1 MHIEQLKDFDARQ
14 LEEIRCLM
22 QALSDH
28 CTLSESQ
35 LKETI
40 GHSLLYVLKDKERT
54 VGMATLCLYHTPSG
68 CKGCIEDVVILPEY
82 QGKGLGKQL
91 LQHVLDEA
99 KLHAPLTIYLFPT
112 ISQDKRK
119 VREANYIFYL
129 ELICICFVF
138 SFIFCSW
145 LLHLIMLMT
154 IPNTINIYTFTPQSL
169 E

>member
-54 VGMATLCLYHTPSG
+54 VGMATLCLYHAPSG

-99 KLHAPLTIYLFPT
+99 KLHAPLTIYLTSRPQR
-112 ISQDKRK
+112 IAANSLYRK
-119 VREANYIFYL
+119 LGFQQKETNVYKM
-129 ELICICFVF
+129 EL
-138 SFIFCSW
+138 
-145 LLHLIMLMT
+145 
-154 IPNTINIYTFTPQSL
+154 NR
-169 E
+169 

>member
-1 MHIEQLKDFDARQ
+1 MQIEPLKDFDARQ

-54 VGMATLCLYHTPSG
+54 VGMATLCLYHAPSG

-99 KLHAPLTIYLFPT
+99 KLHAPLTIYLTSRPQR
-112 ISQDKRK
+112 IVANSLYRK
-119 VREANYIFYL
+119 LGFQQKETNVYKM
-129 ELICICFVF
+129 EL
-138 SFIFCSW
+138 
-145 LLHLIMLMT
+145 
-154 IPNTINIYTFTPQSL
+154 NR
-169 E
+169 

>member
-1 MHIEQLKDFDARQ
+1 MHIEQLKDFDVRQ

-54 VGMATLCLYHTPSG
+54 VGMATLCLYHAPSG

-99 KLHAPLTIYLFPT
+99 KLHAPLTIYLTSRPQR
-112 ISQDKRK
+112 IAANSLYRK
-119 VREANYIFYL
+119 LGFQQKETNVYKM
-129 ELICICFVF
+129 EL
-138 SFIFCSW
+138 
-145 LLHLIMLMT
+145 
-154 IPNTINIYTFTPQSL
+154 NR
-169 E
+169 

>member
-1 MHIEQLKDFDARQ
+1 MQIEQLKDFDARQ

-54 VGMATLCLYHTPSG
+54 VGMVTLCLYHAPSG

-99 KLHAPLTIYLFPT
+99 KLHAPLTIYLTSRPQR
-112 ISQDKRK
+112 IAANSLYRK
-119 VREANYIFYL
+119 LGFQQKETNVYKM
-129 ELICICFVF
+129 EL
-138 SFIFCSW
+138 
-145 LLHLIMLMT
+145 
-154 IPNTINIYTFTPQSL
+154 NR
-169 E
+169 

>member
-99 KLHAPLTIYLFPT
+99 KLHAPLTIYLTSRPQR
-112 ISQDKRK
+112 IAANSLYRK
-119 VREANYIFYL
+119 LGFQQKETNVYKM
-129 ELICICFVF
+129 EL
-138 SFIFCSW
+138 
-145 LLHLIMLMT
+145 
-154 IPNTINIYTFTPQSL
+154 NR
-169 E
+169 

>member
-1 MHIEQLKDFDARQ
+1 MQIEQLKDFDARQ

-40 GHSLLYVLKDKERT
+40 SHSHLYVLKDQEHL
-54 VGMATLCLYHTPSG
+54 VGMASLCIYHAPSG
-68 CKGCIEDVVILPEY
+68 CKGSIEDVVILPEY

-99 KLHAPLTIYLFPT
+99 KLYAPLTIYLTSRPQR
-112 ISQDKRK
+112 IAANSLYRK
-119 VREANYIFYL
+119 LGFQQKETNVYKM
-129 ELICICFVF
+129 EL
-138 SFIFCSW
+138 
-145 LLHLIMLMT
+145 
-154 IPNTINIYTFTPQSL
+154 NR
-169 E
+169 

>member
-54 VGMATLCLYHTPSG
+54 VGMATLCLYHAPSG

-99 KLHAPLTIYLFPT
+99 KLHAPLTIYLTSRPQR
-112 ISQDKRK
+112 IVANSLYRK
-119 VREANYIFYL
+119 LGFQQKETNVYKM
-129 ELICICFVF
+129 EL
-138 SFIFCSW
+138 
-145 LLHLIMLMT
+145 
-154 IPNTINIYTFTPQSL
+154 NR
-169 E
+169 

>member
-1 MHIEQLKDFDARQ
+1 MQIEQLKDFDARQ

-40 GHSLLYVLKDKERT
+40 VHSHLYVLKDKERT
-54 VGMATLCLYHTPSG
+54 VGMATLCLYHAPSG

-99 KLHAPLTIYLFPT
+99 KLHATLTIYLTSRPQR
-112 ISQDKRK
+112 IAANSLYRK
-119 VREANYIFYL
+119 LGFQQKETNVYKM
-129 ELICICFVF
+129 EL
-138 SFIFCSW
+138 
-145 LLHLIMLMT
+145 
-154 IPNTINIYTFTPQSL
+154 NR
-169 E
+169 

>member
-22 QALSDH
+22 QALSNH

-40 GHSLLYVLKDKERT
+40 GHSLLYVLKDKEHT
-54 VGMATLCLYHTPSG
+54 VGMATLCLYHAPSG

-99 KLHAPLTIYLFPT
+99 KLHAPLTIYLTSRPQR
-112 ISQDKRK
+112 ISANSLYRK
-119 VREANYIFYL
+119 LGFQQKETNVYKM
-129 ELICICFVF
+129 EL
-138 SFIFCSW
+138 
-145 LLHLIMLMT
+145 
-154 IPNTINIYTFTPQSL
+154 NR
-169 E
+169 

>member
-54 VGMATLCLYHTPSG
+54 VGMATLCLYHAPSG
-68 CKGCIEDVVILPEY
+68 CKGCIEDVVILPEH

-99 KLHAPLTIYLFPT
+99 KLHAPLTIYLTSRPQR
-112 ISQDKRK
+112 IAANSLYRK
-119 VREANYIFYL
+119 LGFQQKETNVYKM
-129 ELICICFVF
+129 EL
-138 SFIFCSW
+138 
-145 LLHLIMLMT
+145 
-154 IPNTINIYTFTPQSL
+154 NR
-169 E
+169 

>member
-22 QALSDH
+22 QVLSNH

-54 VGMATLCLYHTPSG
+54 VGMATLCLYHAPSG

-99 KLHAPLTIYLFPT
+99 KLHAPLTIYLTSRPQR
-112 ISQDKRK
+112 ISANSLYRK
-119 VREANYIFYL
+119 LGFQQKETNVYKM
-129 ELICICFVF
+129 EL
-138 SFIFCSW
+138 
-145 LLHLIMLMT
+145 
-154 IPNTINIYTFTPQSL
+154 NR
-169 E
+169 

>member
-54 VGMATLCLYHTPSG
+54 VGMATLCLYHAPSG
-68 CKGCIEDVVILPEY
+68 CKGSIEDVVILPEY

-99 KLHAPLTIYLFPT
+99 KLHAPLTIYLTSRPQR
-112 ISQDKRK
+112 IAANSLYRK
-119 VREANYIFYL
+119 LGFQQKETNVYKMEVNR
-129 ELICICFVF
+129 
-138 SFIFCSW
+138 
-145 LLHLIMLMT
+145 
-154 IPNTINIYTFTPQSL
+154 
-169 E
+169 

>member
-54 VGMATLCLYHTPSG
+54 VGMATLCLYHAPSG

-82 QGKGLGKQL
+82 RGKDLGKQL

-99 KLHAPLTIYLFPT
+99 KLHAPLTIYLTSRPQR
-112 ISQDKRK
+112 IAANSLYRK
-119 VREANYIFYL
+119 LGFQQKETNVYKM
-129 ELICICFVF
+129 EL
-138 SFIFCSW
+138 
-145 LLHLIMLMT
+145 
-154 IPNTINIYTFTPQSL
+154 NR
-169 E
+169 

>member
-54 VGMATLCLYHTPSG
+54 VGMATLCLYHAPSG

-99 KLHAPLTIYLFPT
+99 KLHAPLTIYLTSRPQR
-112 ISQDKRK
+112 ISANSLYRK
-119 VREANYIFYL
+119 LGFQQKETNVYKM
-129 ELICICFVF
+129 EL
-138 SFIFCSW
+138 
-145 LLHLIMLMT
+145 
-154 IPNTINIYTFTPQSL
+154 NR
-169 E
+169 

>member
-40 GHSLLYVLKDKERT
+40 SHSLLYVLKDKERT
-54 VGMATLCLYHTPSG
+54 VGMVTLCLYHAPSG

-99 KLHAPLTIYLFPT
+99 KLHTPLTIYLTSRPQRIAANSLYRKLGFQQKET
-112 ISQDKRK
+112 NVYKMDISKIGLND
-119 VREANYIFYL
+119 
-129 ELICICFVF
+129 
-138 SFIFCSW
+138 
-145 LLHLIMLMT
+145 
-154 IPNTINIYTFTPQSL
+154 
-169 E
+169 